1 MHIIK
6 AISLNSNICIHVN
19 NIICYDTTSVEND
32 IVLSCTVI
40 RTVMSISPRK
50 KNLWLSVYSVL
61 LVNKSM
67 IGDDVLIKVLY
78 F

>member
-6 AISLNSNICIHVN
+6 AISLNSNICIYVN